1 MVDPPLLSVH
11 EIRTVDEVPVRL
23 HTAHL
28 GTRLAAAA
36 VDLAVQLVLWGALL
50 AALGGAVSELGRGS
64 QGWFTAAAGVVGLLV
79 LWAYPTVFELA
90 WSGQTPG
97 KRALALRVVRQDGG
111 AVGLPASL
119 VRNLLRVADLFP
131 GFGGLGIVTALLD
144 THGRRIG
151 DLAAGTLVV
160 HEPGP
165 AAAPAT
171 GLAREDLLPAAW
183 TPRRLR
189 AALGADGLGLV
200 AETLARHQGLAP
212 ERQGPVLAA
221 VADRVVQDLGG
232 RPEHVSDPVL
242 LASVLARS
250 RR

>member
-1 MVDPPLLSVH
+1 MASPPLLPVH

-28 GTRLAAAA
+28 GTRLVAAG
-36 VDLAVQLVLWGALL
+36 VDLAVQLVIWGALL
-50 AALGGAVSELGRGS
+50 ATLGAAAQELGRGGRS
-64 QGWFTAAAGVVGLLV
+64 WFTAAAAVAGLVV
-79 LWAYPTVFELA
+79 LWAYPTLFEVA
-90 WSGQTPG
+90 WNGQTPG

-119 VRNLLRVADLFP
+119 VRNLLRVADLLP
-131 GFGGLGIVTALLD
+131 GFGGLGIVAVLVD

-165 AAAPAT
+165 AAAPAR
-171 GLAREDLLPAAW
+171 GRAREDLLPAAW

-189 AALGADGLGLV
+189 AALGAEGLSLV
-200 AETLARHQGLAP
+200 AETLARLSDLAP
-212 ERQGPVLAA
+212 ERRAPVLAA
-221 VADRVVQDLGG
+221 VADRVRLDLGV
-232 RPEHVSDPVL
+232 RPEHLSDEVV

-250 RR
+250 QR